1 MTSLLALAFVAMTA
15 AEPQSADSL
24 EVYNDSVY
32 SMREL
37 IVRGGRILMVDSF
50 PLTGARIK
58 VPMAPPK
65 LGDILEKLSPG
76 LNDKITHPFA
86 IKARRRERRH
96 AKAMKAL
103 EQLDRVKTL
112 DELLREAYD
121 RQMLEDSLYLRGR

>member
-1 MTSLLALAFVAMTA
+1 MISLLSLAFVALTA
-15 AEPQSADSL
+15 AEPQSADTL
-24 EVYNDSVY
+24 DVYGDSVT

-37 IVRGGRILMVDSF
+37 IVRGGHILMVDSF
-50 PLTGARIK
+50 PLVGGNFKI
-58 VPMAPPK
+58 PLAPPS

-76 LNDKITHPFA
+76 INDKITHPFA

-121 RQMLEDSLYLRGR
+121 RQMLEDSLYLRHQ

>member
-1 MTSLLALAFVAMTA
+1 MTSLLSLVFVAMMA
-15 AEPQSADSL
+15 AEPQSVDTL
-24 EVYNDSVY
+24 EVYGDSVT

-50 PLTGARIK
+50 PLVGNRIK
-58 VPMAPPK
+58 IPMAPPS
-65 LGDILEKLSPG
+65 LGDILGKLSPG
-76 LNDKITHPFA
+76 IIDKITHPFA

-103 EQLDRVKTL
+103 EQLDRVKTF

-121 RQMLEDSLYLRGR
+121 RQMLEDSLYLQHQ